1 MQATSQS
8 EKEGSKDS
16 AKEGSKDSAKGGS
29 KDSAK
34 RVSKDS
40 ANEGLK
46 EHKFMPPKREENNE
60 IWTKFATGLPEYQ
73 EEKSSQAQV
82 LGGQVSEEQ
91 CPHVQVPE
99 EQCLHVQ
106 VPEGQAPEGQPK
118 MSSEQINWILF
129 SFALHGRFTKNVI
142 DLIKKVGLPIPEQ
155 GSISSIEDLIV
166 KMKTIFI
173 RRIPKM
179 SFEEIKYFLKQL
191 TSDSTL
197 GDENNVFSF
206 PNEPDSKEKFHTLH
220 LECAKDIL
228 SALLEQ
234 SRTLKAMISEC
245 MTLKLDGSC
254 AVIDEEGH
262 LVYAGSRILI
272 RDEVQMKIE
281 SILKKIK
288 DQQLKVEKLSQ
299 PLPPQMPDAKKEVKK
314 IELAKEIKALEQL
327 EEQVKV
333 DIAYFQ
339 KMRLQ
344 VEEIEKSKP
353 KIGKT
358 YEVFFLGLD
367 MNDLRTALFPII
379 SGRTIISH
387 DELMILLKQPAQPV
401 EPDSSAQQDPSAPS
415 AQQDPSA
422 QPKQVEDFLNMTNAE
437 ILGLLNKTCARVC
450 ESKINARR
458 HLTGRTLFC
467 FQPVRILMNE
477 KPKNGVPP
485 TPKYSSVCEGVV
497 LHITV
502 AFPDGTVFR
511 ICLKVKNP
519 EMNQEKRNH
528 CVYSETF
535 TEADYYALLKE
546 WLIRAEVPAVLAS
559 AGGGQACEL

>member
-1 MQATSQS
+1 MEGTATTAVKPTQQ
-8 EKEGSKDS
+8 
-16 AKEGSKDSAKGGS
+16 SAKGGS
-29 KDSAK
+29 KDHQFSSEQRDYNK
-34 RVSKDS
+34 VEWQKFTDGIPESQ
-40 ANEGLK
+40 EGQ
-46 EHKFMPPKREENNE
+46 
-60 IWTKFATGLPEYQ
+60 APEAQDPEAQ
-73 EEKSSQAQV
+73 E
-82 LGGQVSEEQ
+82 
-91 CPHVQVPE
+91 
-99 EQCLHVQ
+99 
-106 VPEGQAPEGQPK
+106 PEGQAPQEQAPEGKPKK
-118 MSSEQINWILF
+118 MSQEQINWILF
-129 SFALHGRFTKNVI
+129 SFGVNGRFSPNVI
-142 DLIKKVGLPIPEQ
+142 EVMREFGLPIPAQ
-155 GSISSIEDLIV
+155 GSLSSSFLEGLIFV
-166 KMKTIFI
+166 MKTIFI
-173 RRIPKM
+173 RRIPQM
-179 SFEEIKYFLKQL
+179 SFGEIKYFLKQL

-197 GDENNVFSF
+197 GDENNVSSF
-206 PNEPDSKEKFHTLH
+206 PNELGSTEKFHTLH

-245 MTLKLDGSC
+245 MTLKLDGRC
-254 AVIDEEGH
+254 AVINEQGR
-262 LVYAGSRILI
+262 LAYPGSRILI

-299 PLPPQMPDAKKEVKK
+299 PLPPQMPDAKKELKK

-387 DELMILLKQPAQPV
+387 DELMILLMQQAQPA
-401 EPDSSAQQDPSAPS
+401 E
-415 AQQDPSA
+415 QDPSA
-422 QPKQVEDFLNMTNAE
+422 QPKPVEDFLNMTKAE
-437 ILGLLNKTCARVC
+437 ILALLNEKCMSECV
-450 ESKINARR
+450 SMINAGR
-458 HLTGRTLFC
+458 HSTGRPLFS
-467 FQPVRILMNE
+467 FQPVRILVNE

-485 TPKYSSVCEGVV
+485 TPKFSSVCEGGV

-502 AFPDGTVFR
+502 VFPDGTVFR

-519 EMNQEKRNH
+519 EMNQEKRDH
-528 CVYSETF
+528 CIYSETF

-546 WLIRAEVPAVLAS
+546 WLIPAEVPAVEAVLAS
-559 AGGGQACEL
+559 AGGGQAVQAVQASEP

>member
-1 MQATSQS
+1 MEATTATQQTVKGGPNGH
-8 EKEGSKDS
+8 EFSKD
-16 AKEGSKDSAKGGS
+16 D
-29 KDSAK
+29 
-34 RVSKDS
+34 RRR
-40 ANEGLK
+40 N
-46 EHKFMPPKREENNE
+46 EENWSE
-60 IWTKFATGLPEYQ
+60 FTERIQKSQ
-73 EEKSSQAQV
+73 EGQAQEGQV
-82 LGGQVSEEQ
+82 LG
-91 CPHVQVPE
+91 
-99 EQCLHVQ
+99 
-106 VPEGQAPEGQPK
+106 GQAPEGQEPEGQVPEGQVPEGQ
-118 MSSEQINWILF
+118 MSPSEINWILF

-142 DLIKKVGLPIPEQ
+142 DLMRKFGLPIPAQ
-155 GSISSIEDLIV
+155 GSLSSSFLEGLIFV
-166 KMKTIFI
+166 MKTIFI

-197 GDENNVFSF
+197 GDENNVVNF
-206 PNEPDSKEKFHTLH
+206 PNEPGSKEKFHTLH

-228 SALLEQ
+228 SALLKQ
-234 SRTLKAMISEC
+234 SRTLGAMISEC
-245 MTLKLDGSC
+245 MTLKLDGRC
-254 AVIDEEGH
+254 AVINEQGR
-262 LVYAGSRILI
+262 LAYPGSRILI
-272 RDEVQMKIE
+272 GDEVQMKIE

-288 DQQLKVEKLSQ
+288 EQRLKVEKLSQ
-299 PLPPQMPDAKKEVKK
+299 PLPPQMPDDKKELKK

-367 MNDLRTALFPII
+367 MNDIRSALFPIT

-387 DELMILLKQPAQPV
+387 DELMILLMQQAQPA
-401 EPDSSAQQDPSAPS
+401 EQDPSVQAKP
-415 AQQDPSA
+415 
-422 QPKQVEDFLNMTNAE
+422 VENFLNMDKAD
-437 ILGLLNKTCARVC
+437 ILALLNETCLRVC
-450 ESKINARR
+450 ESKINAGRDS
-458 HLTGRTLFC
+458 TGRRFFS
-467 FQPVRILMNE
+467 FQPVGILMNE

-485 TPKYSSVCEGVV
+485 TPKFSSVCEGGV

-502 AFPDGTVFR
+502 VFPGGTVFR

-528 CVYSETF
+528 CIYSETF
-535 TEADYYALLKE
+535 TEADYYALLKK
-546 WLIRAEVPAVLAS
+546 WLIPAEVPTVEEAVLAS
-559 AGGGQACEL
+559 AGGGQAVQAVQVSEP

>member
-1 MQATSQS
+1 MEATATTAVKPTQQ
-8 EKEGSKDS
+8 
-16 AKEGSKDSAKGGS
+16 SAKGGS
-29 KDSAK
+29 KDHQFSSEQRDYNK
-34 RVSKDS
+34 V
-40 ANEGLK
+40 EWLK
-46 EHKFMPPKREENNE
+46 FTDG
-60 IWTKFATGLPEYQ
+60 IPESQ
-73 EEKSSQAQV
+73 ERQSSQAQV
-82 LGGQVSEEQ
+82 LGGQA
-91 CPHVQVPE
+91 PE
-99 EQCLHVQ
+99 AQAPEGQ
-106 VPEGQAPEGQPK
+106 VPEGQAPQEQEPKGKPKK
-118 MSSEQINWILF
+118 MSRTQINWILF
-129 SFALHGRFTKNVI
+129 SFGVNGRFSPNVI
-142 DLIKKVGLPIPEQ
+142 DVMREFGLPIPEQ
-155 GSISSIEDLIV
+155 GSLSSSVLEGLIFV
-166 KMKTIFI
+166 MKTIFI
-173 RRIPKM
+173 RRIPQM

-197 GDENNVFSF
+197 GDENNVVNF
-206 PNEPDSKEKFHTLH
+206 PNEPGSKEKFHTLH

-228 SALLEQ
+228 SALLKQ
-234 SRTLKAMISEC
+234 SRTLGAMISEC
-245 MTLKLDGSC
+245 MTLKLDGRC

-272 RDEVQMKIE
+272 REEVQMKIE

-299 PLPPQMPDAKKEVKK
+299 PLPPQMPDAKKELKK

-387 DELMILLKQPAQPV
+387 DELMILLMQPDQPA
-401 EPDSSAQQDPSAPS
+401 ESDALAQEAPS
-415 AQQDPSA
+415 AQQDPLA
-422 QPKQVEDFLNMTNAE
+422 QPKPVEDFLNLTKAE
-437 ILGLLNKTCARVC
+437 ILALLNEKCMSEC
-450 ESKINARR
+450 MSKINAGR
-458 HLTGRTLFC
+458 HSTGRPLFS

-485 TPKYSSVCEGVV
+485 TPKFSSVCEGGV

-502 AFPDGTVFR
+502 VFPDETVFR

-519 EMNQEKRNH
+519 EMNQEKRDH
-528 CVYSETF
+528 CIYSETF
-535 TEADYYALLKE
+535 TEADFYALLKE
-546 WLIRAEVPAVLAS
+546 WLIPAEVPTVLPC
-559 AGGGQACEL
+559 AGGGQAGEP